1 MSFVSAEDDGSA
13 ALTQMRQLRPDV
25 AVVDHDLP
33 VIDGPDVSRIARHE
47 SLPTRIVI
55 LATATDGRLAFRALS
70 CGVAAFLT
78 RNAEVAELRSTL
90 HAVAA
95 GRVVLPPAI
104 QTSVAT
110 EIRLRHAHDRPAL
123 SPREREV
130 LALAA
135 GDCTIG
141 TIASRLHVSV
151 ATVKTHLHHAYGKLE
166 VRDRAAAIAAA
177 FRLGL
182 LE

>member
-1 MSFVSAEDDGSA
+1 M
-13 ALTQMRQLRPDV
+13 
-25 AVVDHDLP
+25 
-33 VIDGPDVSRIARHE
+33 
-47 SLPTRIVI
+47 
-55 LATATDGRLAFRALS
+55 
-70 CGVAAFLT
+70 
-78 RNAEVAELRSTL
+78 
-90 HAVAA
+90 
-95 GRVVLPPAI
+95 
-104 QTSVAT
+104 
-110 EIRLRHAHDRPAL
+110 
-123 SPREREV
+123 